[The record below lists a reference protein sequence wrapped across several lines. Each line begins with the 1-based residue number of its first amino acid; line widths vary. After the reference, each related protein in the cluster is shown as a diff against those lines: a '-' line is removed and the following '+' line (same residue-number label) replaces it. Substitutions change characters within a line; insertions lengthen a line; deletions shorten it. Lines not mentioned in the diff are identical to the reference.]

1 MFKFLFLQLPSVY
14 RKPARGIG
22 DAAAAL
28 AQTAS
33 AAGSFAL
40 SWRRHLDIDTREE
53 NAMLGSTVLEVAVGL
68 IFCYA
73 TVALIVS
80 SLQEALASALGL
92 RARGLLAGVKTM
104 LNDPQFNA
112 LARAVY
118 SHALVNPL
126 DDGHALVQRKL
137 KATPSYI
144 ASRDFA
150 TALVDSIA
158 SVPGDFAK
166 LGRDIDAVPDA
177 QVRRVLQTM
186 YRRAAGDADSF
197 QELVAQWFDGAMERV
212 SGAYKRRALLISLG
226 LTFAVAAVFNVDS
239 IHLFSTLWNHAVI
252 AGQVAEAARAAVAAG
267 PDASGA
273 HAIETLCALPIG
285 WCSVPPLE
293 SADFAWRV
301 AGWAITAA
309 TGLFG
314 AQAWFDLLQH
324 VVNLRATGARPAPL
338 GPVGV
343 DQHA

>member
-1 MFKFLFLQLPSVY
+1 
-14 RKPARGIG
+14 
-22 DAAAAL
+22 
-28 AQTAS
+28 
-33 AAGSFAL
+33 
-40 SWRRHLDIDTREE
+40 
-53 NAMLGSTVLEVAVGL
+53 MLGSTVLEVAIGL

-104 LNDPQFNA
+104 LNDPNFDA

-150 TALVDSIA
+150 TALVDCIA
-158 SVPGDFAK
+158 SMPGDFAR
-166 LGRDIDAVPDA
+166 LGRDIDALPDP
-177 QVRRVLQTM
+177 QVRRVLQSL
-186 YRRAAGDADSF
+186 YRRASGGADGF
-197 QELVAQWFDGAMERV
+197 QVLLAQWFDGAMERV

-226 LTFAVAAVFNVDS
+226 LTFVVAAVFNVDS
-239 IHLFSTLWNHAVI
+239 IHLFSTLWNHAAL
-252 AGQVAEAARAAVAAG
+252 AGQVADTARAALVSA
-267 PDASGA
+267 PDANGA

-285 WCSVPPLE
+285 WCDVPPLV
-293 SADFAWRV
+293 STDFAWRV

-338 GPVGV
+338 GPVSV